1 MNISE
6 INEIYAKTVKALDS
20 GKIYAALQYLRSLI
34 NIRPDDYQL
43 NDRLTSMHDTYIYML
58 RYRLDGINDPMQETI
73 RLGLLTDAYRLL
85 DETRHKI
92 LANQSSSD
100 YYIKRAQYAPT
111 DASAFNVLHKALQ
124 KSVDDWN
131 LTGDH
136 LPLENL
142 SKELFY
148 RIWTAENFNADETES
163 IRGILRDV
171 QLPTSMNCHIVA
183 ALTLSL
189 EESFNLS
196 KLGLLFDA
204 AASEENNTR
213 IRALIGI
220 LITLYLYRNRT
231 KLYPDIASRLATLS
245 EQFKSFTVSVRTIIL
260 RFILSRETEEI
271 TRELQQEVIPEMM
284 KMTKFNQKM
293 NLKDMTSGDST
304 SEMNPEWE
312 DLLAGSSLG
321 KKMEKLSELQEEGA
335 DVMHST
341 FTHLKNFP
349 FFMELSNWFLPFNMN
364 HSVLNNA
371 SQGDNKDIL
380 SILSNAIFLCNSDK
394 YSLFLSIMM
403 LPENMRQMM
412 SQQVSGDS
420 AQLVEQSHEELISK
434 RGPVEIIAS
443 QYIQD
448 LYRFHKLYQRRYD
461 FLDIFSQTLDF
472 HNLEILQP
480 YISDRES
487 LTIIAEFYLR
497 KNYFRDALTVYDK
510 LSVTYDDN
518 QLLQKKGYCEQ
529 MLEDYDHAL
538 QTYLKAGLT
547 DTNSLWLLRHI
558 AVCYRMLKQ
567 PKEALDYYMRCEQF
581 APDNLSIQINIG
593 NCLLSM
599 KEYTEA
605 LKYYF
610 KVDYLDSKNHR
621 AWRPIAWCSFITGK
635 YDQAQNYYKKILAEK
650 PEAQDYLNAGHTE
663 WALRNLHAAVSD
675 YAEAARNCGD
685 GYPEFEK
692 LFLQDLPELKAAG
705 IHENDVQLMLDSVS
719 FSLSGTL

>member
-1 MNISE
+1 
-6 INEIYAKTVKALDS
+6 
-20 GKIYAALQYLRSLI
+20 
-34 NIRPDDYQL
+34 
-43 NDRLTSMHDTYIYML
+43 
-58 RYRLDGINDPMQETI
+58 
-73 RLGLLTDAYRLL
+73 
-85 DETRHKI
+85 
-92 LANQSSSD
+92 
-100 YYIKRAQYAPT
+100 
-111 DASAFNVLHKALQ
+111 
-124 KSVDDWN
+124 
-131 LTGDH
+131 
-136 LPLENL
+136 
-142 SKELFY
+142 
-148 RIWTAENFNADETES
+148 
-163 IRGILRDV
+163 
-171 QLPTSMNCHIVA
+171 
-183 ALTLSL
+183 
-189 EESFNLS
+189 
-196 KLGLLFDA
+196 
-204 AASEENNTR
+204 
-213 IRALIGI
+213 
-220 LITLYLYRNRT
+220 
-231 KLYPDIASRLATLS
+231 
-245 EQFKSFTVSVRTIIL
+245 
-260 RFILSRETEEI
+260 
-271 TRELQQEVIPEMM
+271 
-284 KMTKFNQKM
+284 
-293 NLKDMTSGDST
+293 MTSGDST

-312 DLLAGSSLG
+312 NLLAGSSLG

-420 AQLVEQSHEELISK
+420 AELVEQSHEELISK

-692 LFLQDLPELKAAG
+692 LLLQDLPELKAAG